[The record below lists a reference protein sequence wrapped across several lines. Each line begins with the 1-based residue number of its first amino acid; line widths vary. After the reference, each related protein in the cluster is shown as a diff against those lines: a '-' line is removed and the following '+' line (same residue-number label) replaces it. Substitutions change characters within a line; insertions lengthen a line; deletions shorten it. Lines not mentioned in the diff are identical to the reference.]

1 MRNIRFQIFLLENFH
16 FLGGKIFR
24 IFEYTE
30 CVRNGYS
37 YGLLNVIVT

>member
-1 MRNIRFQIFLLENFH
+1 MKKYQIVLPENFQ

-24 IFEYTE
+24 IFECTE